1 MLLCLRSW
9 TSFLSSMVVFFP
21 LVVPAARLSVIH
33 FALGIQ
39 GANSPAS
46 SMFHYARYAI
56 SQCDN

>member
-1 MLLCLRSW
+1 MLLCLRM
-9 TSFLSSMVVFFP
+9 SFLSSMLCGVFP

-33 FALGIQ
+33 FASGIQ

-46 SMFHYARYAI
+46 SMFHYAHYAI